1 MPIYWGIIRR
11 LGIKVNSYLVDSQ
24 ILRQLVGESGE
35 TGWFLLWIG
44 SWKFDFAGEGGLDYS
59 GFAENWEFE
68 L

>member
-11 LGIKVNSYLVDSQ
+11 LGTKVNCYLVDSHT
-24 ILRQLVGESGE
+24 LRKLVWEPGE

-44 SWKFDFAGEGGLDYS
+44 SWKFDFAGEE
-59 GFAENWEFE
+59 GFIFAGD